1 MKTIIE
7 RIAHDYKLNDN
18 DLYLIQYIIDHSD
31 EVIHLSTHQ
40 LAKKT
45 FTSATAVIRCI
56 KKLGFDNYNDFK
68 IHLQSFLSQYYL
80 KEMEIL
86 SHENFQSIKDKLAKI
101 ETGIINQT
109 KDFISIENLQKVMS
123 LLLQNSYIDI
133 IANDTNACISEYIS
147 HLLLSIGKITTVY
160 QNRDKQ
166 LWLGLN
172 VDTHHTVIIVSKNG
186 KDQHLL
192 KIADIL
198 IKRKIP
204 LIIIT
209 SHKENALAK
218 KQALI
223 LYGVIHD
230 EFENLK
236 DMVFYISLK
245 YIFDLIY
252 SIMISENLQQAKELD
267 QLYGT
272 LYERKD
278 GSR

>member
-1 MKTIIE
+1 MKLFI
-7 RIAHDYKLNDN
+7 
-18 DLYLIQYIIDHSD
+18 YLLIN
-31 EVIHLSTHQ
+31 LR
-40 LAKKT
+40 KKT

-109 KDFISIENLQKVMS
+109 KDLISIENLQKVMS

-172 VDTHHTVIIVSKNG
+172 VDTHHTVIMVSKNG

>member
-18 DLYLIQYIIDHSD
+18 DLYLIQYIIDHSN

-56 KKLGFDNYNDFK
+56 KKLGFHNYNDFK
-68 IHLQSFLSQYYL
+68 IHLESFLSQYYL

-86 SHENFQSIKDKLAKI
+86 SHENFQSIKNKLVKI
-101 ETGIINQT
+101 ETEIINQT
-109 KDFISIENLQKVMS
+109 KDLISIENLQKVMS
-123 LLLQNSYIDI
+123 LLLQNFYIDI

-147 HLLLSIGKITTVY
+147 HLLLSTGKITTVY

-172 VDTHHTVIIVSKNG
+172 VDTNHTIIMVSKNG

-209 SHKENALAK
+209 SHKENALTK

-223 LYGVIHD
+223 LYGVVHD

-252 SIMISENLQQAKELD
+252 SLLYSMSYEKTKKYE
-267 QLYGT
+267 QLYDQIFFKN
-272 LYERKD
+272 L
-278 GSR
+278 

>member
-1 MKTIIE
+1 MMPMPV
-7 RIAHDYKLNDN
+7 LVN
-18 DLYLIQYIIDHSD
+18 
-31 EVIHLSTHQ
+31 
-40 LAKKT
+40 
-45 FTSATAVIRCI
+45 
-56 KKLGFDNYNDFK
+56 
-68 IHLQSFLSQYYL
+68 
-80 KEMEIL
+80 
-86 SHENFQSIKDKLAKI
+86 
-101 ETGIINQT
+101 
-109 KDFISIENLQKVMS
+109 
-123 LLLQNSYIDI
+123 
-133 IANDTNACISEYIS
+133 IS

-172 VDTHHTVIIVSKNG
+172 VDINHTVIMVSKNG

-192 KIADIL
+192 KISDIL

-230 EFENLK
+230 EFEDLK

-245 YIFDLIY
+245 YIF

>member
-68 IHLQSFLSQYYL
+68 IHLESFLSQYYL

-86 SHENFQSIKDKLAKI
+86 SHENFQSIKDKLAQI

-172 VDTHHTVIIVSKNG
+172 VDTHHTVIMVSKNG

-192 KIADIL
+192 KISDIL

-209 SHKENALAK
+209 SHKENAPAK